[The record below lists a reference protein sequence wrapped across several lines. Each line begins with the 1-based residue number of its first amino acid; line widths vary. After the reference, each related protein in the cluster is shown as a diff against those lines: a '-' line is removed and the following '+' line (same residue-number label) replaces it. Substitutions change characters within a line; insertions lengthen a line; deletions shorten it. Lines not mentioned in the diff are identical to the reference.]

1 SWSDCRSATNCA
13 VPLIVANEAG
23 LPRWRLASMAERRR
37 QLSTFISNDRCVM
50 NKSVHRGT
58 RPQVSGEMRN

>member
-1 SWSDCRSATNCA
+1 
-13 VPLIVANEAG
+13 
-23 LPRWRLASMAERRR
+23 MAERRR

>member
-1 SWSDCRSATNCA
+1 RSATNRA

-23 LPRWRLASMAERRR
+23 LPRRRLTPMGGTS
-37 QLSTFISNDRCVM
+37 STAFDVHFEDRCVM